1 MEERGQGRRGPGGN
15 TGDLREA
22 GGPGR
27 GLEGLEG
34 TLGCMCE
41 GGMRAR
47 ERAGGPG
54 GAGAWEWG
62 LKEAAGLR
70 GGWRA
75 SGSAAPAPLHFLLDP
90 ANLQWPAPISPSP
103 FLAPSPL

>member
-1 MEERGQGRRGPGGN
+1 MKRLQGLGWLRVEERGQGGGGPGGN

-34 TLGCMCE
+34 TWGCMCE

-54 GAGAWEWG
+54 GRAGAWEWG
-62 LKEAAGLR
+62 LKEAAGLGVA
-70 GGWRA
+70 GGHLVLQL
-75 SGSAAPAPLHFLLDP
+75 LHLCTFSWIQP
-90 ANLQWPAPISPSP
+90 T
-103 FLAPSPL
+103 